1 MRPPVD
7 HIAAPP
13 FPGKLPWINAA
24 MVRMDQQIGRPVL
37 IEFWD
42 FCRANS
48 IRTLPYLREW
58 QERYG
63 SEGLRVI
70 GVHASGFPPS
80 ADPEAVREAVARL
93 GIEYPVVVD
102 VDFEIWKLYGNLGWP
117 ARYLF
122 DQRGMLADYHYGE
135 GGYEETERA
144 IQELLGI
151 ERATMAPLRPEDAPG
166 RGAACRRPRMSRGRS
181 AGRTRRVGCGRSLE
195 GAGTVRANGAAVA
208 VSHPGV
214 YLPDLAPAQHPRR
227 AVAGDRRGGALPR
240 RVLHPGAAEAATG
253 IAHAAQTSAKLE
265 SGQPRAGGQS

>member
-13 FPGKLPWINAA
+13 FPEKLPWFNAA

-48 IRTLPYLREW
+48 IRTLPYMQAW
-58 QERYG
+58 HERYG
-63 SEGLRVI
+63 SDGLRVI

-80 ADPEAVREAVARL
+80 ADPEAVGDAVARL

-122 DQRGMLADYHYGE
+122 DQRGMLTDYHYGE
-135 GGYEETERA
+135 GAYEEAELA
-144 IQELLGI
+144 VQELLEL
-151 ERATMAPLRPEDAPG
+151 ERPTVPPLRPEDSPG
-166 RGAACRRPRMSRGRS
+166 AELVPQSEDVEGPYSGPYE
-181 AGRTRRVGCGRSLE
+181 AGGVWAVLD
-195 GAGTVRANGAAVA
+195 GAGTVVANGSAVA
-208 VSHPGV
+208 VT
-214 YLPDLAPAQHPRR
+214 
-227 AVAGDRRGGALPR
+227 
-240 RVLHPGAAEAATG
+240 HPGAYCLVSHPHSARGELSLEVG
-253 IAHAAQTSAKLE
+253 DGVHCHAVCFTPGLRP
-265 SGQPRAGGQS
+265 G